1 MHRALGRVGGRVA
14 DKWTMPQMQSTRAIK
29 VFLQDHKS
37 WPCLAEQPARRIA
50 VVPGANRKAKAAA
63 PEQA

>member
-1 MHRALGRVGGRVA
+1 
-14 DKWTMPQMQSTRAIK
+14 MQSTRAIK